1 MNKTFEIDKKE
12 YIDSIAPYKK
22 KQNYISLI
30 SKNIDI
36 GKDIRLYGMKNFI
49 MNENENLNLYIEKKY
64 SESQNRWFKKE
75 SFLKVIAILEEII
88 LYSFLV
94 FEVYKNKINIGE
106 FTFLLTSVRTLSLSL
121 TNSFAFFAKIKQHSR
136 VTDDLRLI
144 MGYNQK
150 DKEQK
155 LDILYNDYEIEFKNV
170 YFKYPNQKDY
180 ALKNI
185 SFIIKPKEKIALVG
199 MNGAGKTTIIKLLMG
214 LYSPEKGQILL
225 NGTDILKL
233 NKKEYFKLFAPVFQ
247 DVNYFAFDIATN
259 VSMTDEEHTNYNLVD
274 DCIFKAGLKDKVNS
288 LELGYKTFL
297 SKQLNDEGIELSG
310 GEKQK
315 LLLARALYKES
326 NIIILDE
333 PTSAL
338 DALAED
344 ELYNRFNTMI
354 LNKSAI
360 FISHRLSS
368 TKFCDKIILLKNGV
382 IIEEGTHYELI
393 KNSGEYK
400 KMYDVQSQYYKDEVY
415 NEN

>member
-1 MNKTFEIDKKE
+1 M
-12 YIDSIAPYKK
+12 
-22 KQNYISLI
+22 
-30 SKNIDI
+30 
-36 GKDIRLYGMKNFI
+36 
-49 MNENENLNLYIEKKY
+49 
-64 SESQNRWFKKE
+64 
-75 SFLKVIAILEEII
+75 
-88 LYSFLV
+88 
-94 FEVYKNKINIGE
+94 
-106 FTFLLTSVRTLSLSL
+106 
-121 TNSFAFFAKIKQHSR
+121 
-136 VTDDLRLI
+136 
-144 MGYNQK
+144 
-150 DKEQK
+150 
-155 LDILYNDYEIEFKNV
+155 
-170 YFKYPNQKDY
+170 
-180 ALKNI
+180 
-185 SFIIKPKEKIALVG
+185 
-199 MNGAGKTTIIKLLMG
+199 
-214 LYSPEKGQILL
+214 
-225 NGTDILKL
+225 
-233 NKKEYFKLFAPVFQ
+233 
-247 DVNYFAFDIATN
+247 
-259 VSMTDEEHTNYNLVD
+259 
-274 DCIFKAGLKDKVNS
+274 
-288 LELGYKTFL
+288 
-297 SKQLNDEGIELSG
+297 SG